1 MRARDWVPLTD
12 DGKDPVPGDWE
23 EVKFAAQQYRGMADL
38 IRRCSDTLDSV
49 DEESATW
56 TGNSAKV
63 FREMATD
70 LGDRV
75 GKAHGRYDATAEALE
90 EYWPKL
96 EAAQEDSEELRKQ
109 AAGHQ
114 ETLDT
119 YLPLASAAEDED
131 SESHDRL
138 GEYEE
143 QCETAASCISALR
156 VQLAEVVAAKNAAAR
171 KAAEA
176 INDFIKNDGLKN
188 SSGFWKGFRDVLGAI
203 GTAAGKIGAA
213 AGLLALALGWI
224 PFIGQTLGGL
234 LAVVAIAG
242 TALSLIGNMANGNWK
257 GAAFDTLGLVLP
269 GVGRAVGKMATAA
282 GKSAKLQGYTNVLRQ
297 GKGNLNRSARIKNA
311 EAAMGGNRTQLRRSA
326 SDAANAAPSGVSSVA
341 RETVKGIGD
350 QFARRGGGPSL
361 TGMRGRAGDVVPLA
375 RSGQYAL
382 AASTTAAHGGYAM
395 THAAGGLL
403 AGNTLQ
409 EWV

>member
-1 MRARDWVPLTD
+1 M
-12 DGKDPVPGDWE
+12 PGDWE

-119 YLPLASAAEDED
+119 YLPLASAAEDEE
-131 SESHDRL
+131 SEGHDRL

-188 SSGFWKGFRDVLGAI
+188 SSNFWKGFQEVL
-203 GTAAGKIGAA
+203 GKIGKW
-213 AGLLALALGWI
+213 AGEFAGFCGVLALLFGWL
-224 PFIGQTLGGL
+224 P
-234 LAVVAIAG
+234 IAG
-242 TALSLIGNMANGNWK
+242 QMLAFAAIVGTAISLVANLVNGNWK
-257 GAAFDTLGLVLP
+257 GAVLDTLGLLAP
-269 GVGRAVGKMATAA
+269 GIGRAVGKMATAT
-282 GKSAKLQGYTNVLRQ
+282 GRSNVLRGYQAVHQQ
-297 GKGNLNRSARIKNA
+297 GKGVANKAARHRNA
-311 EAAMGGNRTQLRRSA
+311 REMMGGTRTQLRKAAESA
-326 SDAANAAPSGVSSVA
+326 DLEAPRNLSRFSHETARGVA
-341 RETVKGIGD
+341 D
-350 QFARRGGGPSL
+350 QFAFRGVGPSP
-361 TGMRGRAGDVVPLA
+361 GGVVHRAGDVVPLV

-382 AASTTAAHGGYAM
+382 ATSTTVAHGGYA
-395 THAAGGLL
+395 AVNAGGGVL
-403 AGNTLQ
+403 AANSAGLIDL
-409 EWV
+409 